1 MTSIVL
7 ALAAS
12 VCFGAGL
19 VLTQLGLRY
28 VPPLNGAAISIQSSL
43 VLLIGVAPFAL
54 AGVAVHWDAVPIFAA
69 VGLLYPGAA
78 TLMTFAANRALGPV
92 ITGAL
97 GNLAPMFA
105 VALAFVMLGE
115 PLRPAQ
121 VGGLR
126 VIVAGVAML
135 TVGRGGA
142 AGSWRSWYL
151 LLPLLAAAIRGF
163 IQPLI
168 NVGGVVCCWR
178 VDAQW
183 WSSPWSVPLPLVAEG
198 LGVGVVGVGHT
209 SANDWDPP
217 PQPSSTRGEGADR
230 GKERR
235 CAPN

>member
-142 AGSWRSWYL
+142 GGSWRSWYL
-151 LLPLLAAAIRGF
+151 LLPR
-163 IQPLI
+163 
-168 NVGGVVCCWR
+168 
-178 VDAQW
+178 
-183 WSSPWSVPLPLVAEG
+183 S
-198 LGVGVVGVGHT
+198 
-209 SANDWDPP
+209 PP
-217 PQPSSTRGEGADR
+217 PSAASSSR
-230 GKERR
+230 
-235 CAPN
+235 